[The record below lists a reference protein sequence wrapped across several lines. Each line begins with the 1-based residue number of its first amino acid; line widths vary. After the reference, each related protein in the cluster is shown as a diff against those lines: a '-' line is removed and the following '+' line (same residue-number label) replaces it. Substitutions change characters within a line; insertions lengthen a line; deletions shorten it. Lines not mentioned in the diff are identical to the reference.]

1 MFAMV
6 FAGRLAF
13 KVDPRYLMAG
23 GVALLLWSIWE
34 MSRWTPDIAP
44 IWLIFVTFIQGIG
57 MGYIFVPM
65 NLVGFATLSPIYRT
79 DASAVLNLLRNVGMA
94 IGVSITTTVLAS
106 SIQVAHSQLAEHVN
120 PFNRMLTVNAPS
132 MMWNPQLPF
141 GVQQLNRVV
150 EYNAQVIAYSDDF
163 LFMFYISLPAL
174 LVVMLMKR
182 PAMLPPSSAARET
195 AVME

>member
-1 MFAMV
+1 
-6 FAGRLAF
+6 
-13 KVDPRYLMAG
+13 
-23 GVALLLWSIWE
+23 
-34 MSRWTPDIAP
+34 
-44 IWLIFVTFIQGIG
+44 
-57 MGYIFVPM
+57 M
-65 NLVGFATLSPIYRT
+65 NLVGFATLSPVYRT

-106 SIQVAHSQLAEHVN
+106 ATQVAHAQLAEHVTT
-120 PFNRMLTVNAPS
+120 FNRMLTVNAPS

-141 GVQQLNRVV
+141 GIQQLNSVV

-174 LVVMLMKR
+174 LVIMLMKR
-182 PAMLPPSSAARET
+182 PAMLPQGAPHET